1 MRTEFLARALKLA
14 RLSAV
19 GLAVVGPAAA
29 QVSPWYVGGA
39 LSLTHDDNLLR
50 LGETQTALPGQ
61 SRSDTVTSA
70 SLTAGLDQ
78 PFGRQRVQASLALR
92 DNRFARNDR
101 YNNQSYSG
109 SASLD
114 WSTVNRISGQVGIG
128 RSRALST
135 FNADVIGLLAQ
146 RNFETSEGFN
156 ASVSVGL
163 VTAWSLELSAGH
175 RRVRNSI
182 DVASVQAQNL
192 DQDNAAVGVAWRP
205 GAALETTL
213 AVREVR
219 GRFPTFRQ
227 VAGSFED
234 DAFTQRGVDFGAR
247 WQASGSSLLDARI
260 GTGQTQYL
268 RGGDRDFDSIS
279 GSLGWNWRATGKL
292 SLSTRLAREKGQDNY
307 PTFVRVALGFFLVDA
322 PAVQSDLRTI
332 DTLRTQL
339 DWAATAKMA
348 VSSSVQL
355 TRRDVASRT
364 RTVFD
369 GVLRGEAVGTDET
382 TIMTLGARWAPYR
395 WSLLGCDLRHETRR
409 ASGNVTSGLK
419 GTSLGCYAQVT
430 MR

>member
-1 MRTEFLARALKLA
+1 MRTEFLAPALKLA
-14 RLSAV
+14 RLSA
-19 GLAVVGPAAA
+19 LCMAAVGPAAA
-29 QVSPWYVGGA
+29 QVSPWYVSGA

-50 LGETQTALPGQ
+50 LGETQTTLPGQ
-61 SRSDTVTSA
+61 SRSDTITST
-70 SLTAGLDQ
+70 SITAGLDQ

-92 DNRFARNDR
+92 DNRFANNDR
-101 YNNQSYSG
+101 YDNQSYSG
-109 SASLD
+109 GASLD
-114 WSTVNRISGQVGIG
+114 WSTVHRISGQVGIG

-146 RNFETSEGFN
+146 RNYETSEGFN

-192 DQDNAAVGVAWRP
+192 DQDNAAVGLAWRP

-234 DAFTQRGVDFGAR
+234 DAFTQRGVDLGAR

-332 DTLRTQL
+332 DTLRAQL
-339 DWAATAKMA
+339 DWATTAKMS

-355 TRRDVASRT
+355 TRRDVSSRT

-369 GVLRGEAVGTDET
+369 GVLRGDAVGTDET
-382 TIMTLGARWAPYR
+382 TIVTLGARWAPYR

-409 ASGNVTSGLK
+409 ATGNVTSGLK
-419 GTSLGCYAQVT
+419 GTSLACYAQAT

>member
-1 MRTEFLARALKLA
+1 MRTELLAHALKLA

-19 GLAVVGPAAA
+19 GLAVIGPAAA

-61 SRSDTVTSA
+61 SRSDTVTST

-219 GRFPTFRQ
+219 GRFPTFRR

-234 DAFTQRGVDFGAR
+234 DAFTQRGVDLGAR

-332 DTLRTQL
+332 DTLRAQL
-339 DWAATAKMA
+339 DWAATAKTA

-409 ASGNVTSGLK
+409 SSGNVTSGLK
-419 GTSLGCYAQVT
+419 GTSLGCYAQAT